1 MLEITWLESTWFVLW
16 GLLWIIYFI
25 LDGFDLGLG
34 ALMPALVKDDQD
46 KRIIYNAMGPFW
58 DGNEVW
64 LITAG
69 GVTFAAFPG
78 AYAVMFSSLYSAL
91 MLLLFALILRGV
103 SFELRGKVE
112 SPAWKSVWD
121 FCLFIGSFLPALLL
135 GVAFANIFAGIPID
149 AQGVYQGTLF
159 TLLNPYGLAGGLL
172 FLAMF
177 CVHGAIWLV
186 LKSGGDIG
194 HEMHDKAKGLAGKL
208 WYAQAVL
215 AVVFLVASAFATDLY
230 NNYLGAPILFLI
242 PLVAVAALFG
252 IKIMISKEAWGKA
265 WISSAAFIGSAALFG
280 VVGLYPRLL
289 PSSLDPA
296 ASMTIANSA
305 SSPLTLKIM
314 LGVSLI
320 TVPIVI
326 IYQAWVYKKFGHKI
340 HAEDLAYDEAY

>member
-34 ALMPALVKDDQD
+34 ALMPALAKDDQD

-78 AYAVMFSSLYSAL
+78 TYAVMFSSLYSAL

-149 AQGVYQGTLF
+149 AEGVYQGTLF

-172 FLAMF
+172 FLVMF

-194 HEMHDKAKGLAGKL
+194 HEMHDKAKGMAGKL

-215 AVVFLVASAFATDLY
+215 AVVFLVATAFATDLY
-230 NNYLGAPILFLI
+230 SNYLGAPILFLI

-252 IKIMISKEAWGKA
+252 IKIMITKEAWGKA

-320 TVPIVI
+320 MVPVVI

>member
-1 MLEITWLESTWFVLW
+1 MLEITWLESIWFVLW
-16 GLLWIIYFI
+16 GVLWIIYFI

-34 ALMPALVKDDQD
+34 ALMPALAKDDQD

-78 AYAVMFSSLYSAL
+78 TYAVMFSSLYSA
-91 MLLLFALILRGV
+91 
-103 SFELRGKVE
+103 
-112 SPAWKSVWD
+112 
-121 FCLFIGSFLPALLL
+121 FIA
-135 GVAFANIFAGIPID
+135 
-149 AQGVYQGTLF
+149 
-159 TLLNPYGLAGGLL
+159 
-172 FLAMF
+172 
-177 CVHGAIWLV
+177 
-186 LKSGGDIG
+186 
-194 HEMHDKAKGLAGKL
+194 
-208 WYAQAVL
+208 
-215 AVVFLVASAFATDLY
+215 
-230 NNYLGAPILFLI
+230 
-242 PLVAVAALFG
+242 
-252 IKIMISKEAWGKA
+252 
-265 WISSAAFIGSAALFG
+265 SAALFG

-320 TVPIVI
+320 MVPVVI